1 MKITTFV
8 VMIAVILVSGLMIS
22 GGTVSKDKLLDMSFT
37 FDKKTIYWPTNNPFH
52 LKEMIDGKMEGG
64 WYYRTNDYCAS
75 EHGGTHV
82 DAPSHFDKNGVPVD
96 EIPLHQWIGPA
107 VSINV
112 TAKCAKNR
120 DYLLKVQ
127 DIKDW
132 EKQHGNIPDHAW
144 VIMYTGIDTEH
155 YPDKEKVLGTTKTG
169 PEAVAELHFPGFSA
183 ESISW
188 LLNERNIAGI
198 AIDTPSIDFGQS
210 KDFKVHQILCAANKP
225 AVENIANL
233 DKLPAKGA
241 TLYVMPMKIKG
252 GSGAPAR
259 IFAILP

>member
-1 MKITTFV
+1 MKTTAFTV
-8 VMIAVILVSGLMIS
+8 VLIMAFGLLIS
-22 GGTVSKDKLLDMSFT
+22 GGTVSKDKLLDMTFT

-52 LKEMIDGKMEGG
+52 LKEMADGKVPGG
-64 WYYRTNDYCAS
+64 WYYRSNDYCAS

-82 DAPSHFDKNGVPVD
+82 DAPSHFDKAGVPVD

-120 DYLLKVQ
+120 DYLLTVR
-127 DIKDW
+127 DIRDW
-132 EKQHGNIPDHAW
+132 EKQYGKIPAKAW
-144 VIMYTGIDTEH
+144 VIMYTGIDTQF

-169 PEAVAELHFPGFSA
+169 PEAVAELHFPGFSP
-183 ESISW
+183 ESVSW
-188 LLNERNIAGI
+188 LLKERSIAGI
-198 AIDTPSIDFGQS
+198 AIDTPSIDYGQS
-210 KDFKVHQILCAANKP
+210 KDFKAHQILCAANKP

-233 DKLPAKGA
+233 DKLPPKGA